1 MCRMVGIIAKAP
13 VPAAYELL
21 TAPHSLLWL
30 SRNGRRW
37 RLPGGRGP
45 HDDGWGL
52 AWHENGAMRVEKRGQ
67 PAGTDPGF
75 IRVAGEVATDI
86 LIGHARKA
94 SPGMTIS
101 DANAHPFCKDGLVLA
116 HNGDI
121 DLPPDSSGADII
133 DSQRFLHWI
142 ADSWDRTEDGLLRT
156 LQEACGFRHTS
167 LSFIMSDGIRLYA
180 LRQTKLRAEYLDYY
194 SLYVKHTRD
203 KTTVASEPLDDSPG
217 WSTVDNG
224 TLLILDAGKQK
235 RLSL

>member
-1 MCRMVGIIAKAP
+1 
-13 VPAAYELL
+13 
-21 TAPHSLLWL
+21 
-30 SRNGRRW
+30 
-37 RLPGGRGP
+37 
-45 HDDGWGL
+45 
-52 AWHENGAMRVEKRGQ
+52 MRVEKRGQ